1 MTYYVE
7 KQLAFGPIRFGVS
20 TRRSLDAI
28 DSDLTLSSG
37 AKGEFIRRRTDGFF
51 FGDTERV
58 VGPALPK
65 AASVSQTP
73 FFESLK
79 PDGTPRGY
87 GFAALMGF
95 GLLLVLLGL
104 TVLIRKG
111 AQGWIEIILGLI
123 FIAIP
128 IIMTAQ
134 KRAQIR
140 AREEREREER
150 EAAETR
156 NQQLLSW
163 YTKAL
168 EHLLVDRSEAGLV
181 ALRGERQSLDLAYD
195 IWAPAARRV
204 LLQIGFEEI
213 SNRGIA
219 ASAAISQLL
228 TDAGDAAGLES
239 EDIQRAKRDLYATI
253 VWHLL
258 ADDRLGTAQEGEVR
272 TLREGLGLTE
282 DDVPAETNAIE
293 QFRSLRAVTGG
304 TPRAQTTIPLAFQE
318 YGIHQAPLDT
328 GMLVITNRRLIA
340 DERKRTE
347 LTMPKVF
354 EVVVDAD
361 DNTITIKSD
370 QKKPLQLRTSNP
382 IFTAGMIDLAASLNE
397 RPKGF
402 A

>member
-28 DSDLTLSSG
+28 DDDLTLSSG
-37 AKGEFIRRRTDGFF
+37 PKGEFIRRRADGFF

-58 VGPALPK
+58 VGPALPTTP
-65 AASVSQTP
+65 SVNQTP

-95 GLLLVLLGL
+95 GFLLILLGFS
-104 TVLIRKG
+104 VLVRKG
-111 AQGWIEIILGLI
+111 PQGWVEVIIGLI
-123 FIAIP
+123 CIAIP
-128 IIMTAQ
+128 IVMTAQ
-134 KRAQIR
+134 KRAQIH

-150 EAAETR
+150 EAAVTR

-168 EHLLVDRSEAGLV
+168 DHLLIDRTEAGLI
-181 ALRGERQSLDLAYD
+181 ALRGERESLDLDYH

-204 LLQIGFEEI
+204 LLQIGFEELSSRSIADTASI
-213 SNRGIA
+213 SR
-219 ASAAISQLL
+219 LL
-228 TDAGDAAGLES
+228 DDAGDAAGLKP
-239 EDIQRAKRDLYATI
+239 EDIHRAKHDLYATI

-258 ADDRLGTAQEGEVR
+258 ADDRLGTAQEAEVR

-282 DDVPAETNAIE
+282 DEMPAETNAIE

-304 TPRAQTTIPLAFQE
+304 TPRAQCSFPLAFQE
-318 YGIHQAPLDT
+318 YCIHQAPLDT

-340 DERKRTE
+340 DERKRIQ

-354 EVVVDAD
+354 EVAVDAD
-361 DNTITIKSD
+361 ANTIAIKSD
-370 QKKPLQLRTSNP
+370 QKKPLRLRTSNP
-382 IFTAGMIDLAASLNE
+382 IFTAGLIDVAAALNE